1 MRNHHPKKWW
11 FFYYICTMEKEHQ
24 IFGIRAIIEAI
35 QAGKEV
41 DKVFLQKDAQGE
53 LMKDLMKVM
62 KRNNVN
68 FSYVPVEKLNRL
80 TPNNHQGAVATIAPI
95 SFQNMETLVEQVLES
110 GKTPLFLILD
120 QISDARNFGAIIR
133 TAECTGVNGIIV
145 QKAGSAPVN
154 GDTVKTSAGAV
165 FNVPICKVEHIKDA
179 IFFLQG
185 SGIKTVAATEKTDQN
200 IYDLS
205 LNEPLAIIMGSEDR
219 GINPSVLKIVDEKAK
234 LPMFG
239 TIGSLNV
246 SVACGAFLYET
257 VRQRQ

>member
-1 MRNHHPKKWW
+1 MV
-11 FFYYICTMEKEHQ
+11 FLYLCAMEKENQ

-35 QAGKEV
+35 NAGTV
-41 DKVFLQKDAQGE
+41 IDKVFIQKDAAG
-53 LMKDLMKVM
+53 DLMKELLKAM
-62 KRNNVN
+62 KRSGTN

-80 TPNNHQGAVATIAPI
+80 TPHNHQGAVATISPI
-95 SFQNMETLVEQVLES
+95 GFYDLEQLIDTITES
-110 GKTPLFLILD
+110 GQSPLLLILD

-145 QKAGSAPVN
+145 QKTGSAPVN

-185 SGIKTVAATEKTDQN
+185 SGIKTVAATEKTDSN
-200 IYDLS
+200 IYDINF
-205 LNEPLAIIMGSEDR
+205 NEPVAIIMGSEDR

-239 TIGSLNV
+239 SIGSLNV
-246 SVACGAFLYET
+246 SVACGAFLYEA
-257 VRQRQ
+257 VRQRS